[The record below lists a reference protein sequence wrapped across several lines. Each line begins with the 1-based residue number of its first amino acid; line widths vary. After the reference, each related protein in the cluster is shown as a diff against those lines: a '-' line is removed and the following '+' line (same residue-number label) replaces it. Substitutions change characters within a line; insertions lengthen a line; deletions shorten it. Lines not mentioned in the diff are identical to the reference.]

1 MTLQEQVI
9 RVVIVDRQTPARI
22 GTRKIL
28 EQTAGITVVG
38 ETDSGRQALR
48 LARAQPPDVV
58 VTETESTDLSG
69 LQLAAQLKPIPV
81 LIYSAYEEERFI
93 RHFLENGLAGYLSK
107 RDAPQHLIA
116 AVRGLAQGEE
126 NWLSPRL
133 ARRAMT
139 LERQNDA
146 ATQLDDRRVTPRE
159 RDVLRLIAKGLSNQ
173 QIADRLHIAKNT
185 VRSHVSSLYK
195 KLAVRS
201 RREAMAWAWEH
212 GLLRDG

>member
-1 MTLQEQVI
+1 
-9 RVVIVDRQTPARI
+9 
-22 GTRKIL
+22 
-28 EQTAGITVVG
+28 
-38 ETDSGRQALR
+38 
-48 LARAQPPDVV
+48 
-58 VTETESTDLSG
+58 
-69 LQLAAQLKPIPV
+69 
-81 LIYSAYEEERFI
+81 
-93 RHFLENGLAGYLSK
+93 
-107 RDAPQHLIA
+107 
-116 AVRGLAQGEE
+116 
-126 NWLSPRL
+126 
-133 ARRAMT
+133 MT